1 MRHTM
6 NVFSLETGAEI
17 LKALRAPDFIIP
29 TLGMPAAFYSLF
41 AIMLP
46 GSSNNAAY
54 LLATYGVF
62 GVMAPAIFGF
72 GISVASERDR
82 GWLDL
87 KRASPS
93 SAVSYIG
100 AKICSTLIFASM
112 SLIIIYAIAGF
123 AAGVSLPT
131 GTWAMMLMVHVL
143 ATFPFI
149 LIGLSIGFLCNN
161 NAAVAISNVFF
172 LALAAL
178 GGLWIP
184 ITIFP
189 DAMKMFAMIL
199 PSFHLS
205 EIALHVSGAPGQRDI
220 MMNIMAIVAIT
231 FVLLGFTR
239 FAWSRQR
246 S

>member
-1 MRHTM
+1 MRQTM

-112 SLIIIYAIAGF
+112 SLIIIYTIAGF

-131 GTWAMMLMVHVL
+131 GTWAMMLLVHVL

-205 EIALHVSGAPGQRDI
+205 EIALHVSGAPGERDI